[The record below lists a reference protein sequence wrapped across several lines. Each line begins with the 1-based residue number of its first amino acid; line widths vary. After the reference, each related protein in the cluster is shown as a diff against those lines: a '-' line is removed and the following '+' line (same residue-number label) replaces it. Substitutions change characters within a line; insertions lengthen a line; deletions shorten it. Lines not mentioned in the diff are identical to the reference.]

1 MVSRKEFVE
10 RCWQHRLMCLRAANS
25 LLSVIDRVGG
35 CPVCMHPFDRS
46 HIINLS
52 QPAPEPEPSSV
63 AALAPTTLNKK
74 RRKGKAEAPATAA
87 QDEEGSNGVF
97 HSSAKLD
104 AVLRT
109 LRQVLKVII
118 VRNEERVGNYSIAN
132 NWNASSNRTATS
144 KL

>member
-1 MVSRKEFVE
+1 M
-10 RCWQHRLMCLRAANS
+10 LTLANS

-52 QPAPEPEPSSV
+52 QSSQPEPMAAPAPATP
-63 AALAPTTLNKK
+63 NKK
-74 RRKGKAEAPATAA
+74 RRKGKAEASAVPAKAEEAA
-87 QDEEGSNGVF
+87 GNGVF

-109 LRQVLKVII
+109 LRQVLKVRS
-118 VRNEERVGNYSIAN
+118 V
-132 NWNASSNRTATS
+132 
-144 KL
+144 LDM